1 MSNQTIKA
9 EVANNILVAMS
20 CYVGA
25 EAMDIL
31 ERIIGNEFVRVNME
45 EISTLPVA
53 WKNSTAQRNQYII
66 QLFMIKKKN
75 LKESTM
81 DAYLRAV
88 KRLILQIDKPLDQM
102 DDTDIDFY
110 LSQYE
115 RRNVSSGGEMNQAST
130 VNNERRFISAFFT
143 WMRKAKLIG
152 ENPVESTEP
161 KKVAIK
167 PIDYFRPEE
176 LAALR
181 DYCKNIRQRAIVEV
195 FRSTGARVGEIADIR
210 IDQINMSNGD
220 ILIMGEKNDC
230 YRTIYLDDDARYYL
244 KKYLETRKDSSPYMF
259 VSSRA
264 PHGKMT
270 TCAFRSV
277 LKEIAG
283 RAGLKTRVYPH
294 KMRKTLGMNLKNK
307 NVDLGYIQEVLGHKS
322 PAVTAM
328 YYAQSTPDT
337 LRNVRIRMA
346 A

>member
-1 MSNQTIKA
+1 MNNQTIKA

-20 CYVGA
+20 CYVGT

-45 EISTLPVA
+45 EISTLPVE
-53 WKNSTAQRNQYII
+53 WKNTTSQRNQYII

-75 LKESTM
+75 LKKSTM
-81 DAYLRAV
+81 TAYLSSV
-88 KRLILQIDKPLDQM
+88 KRLITQIDKPLDQM
-102 DDTDIDFY
+102 DDTDIDYY
-110 LSQYE
+110 LGQYE
-115 RRNVSSGGEMNQAST
+115 RRNVSAGGKLNQAST

-143 WMRKAKLIG
+143 WMRKAKLIT

-161 KKVAIK
+161 KKVALK
-167 PIDYFRPEE
+167 PIDYFQPEE
-176 LAALR
+176 LATLR

-195 FRSTGARVGEIADIR
+195 FRSTGARVGEIAGIR
-210 IDQINMSNGD
+210 IDQINMHNGD

-230 YRTIYLDDDARYYL
+230 YRTLYLDDDARYYL
-244 KKYLETRKDSSPYMF
+244 RKYLDTRTDNSPYMF
-259 VSSRA
+259 VHSRA
-264 PHGKMT
+264 PHGRMT
-270 TCAFRSV
+270 TGAYRSL

-283 RAGLKTRVYPH
+283 RAGIKTRVYPH
-294 KMRKTLGMNLKNK
+294 KMRKTLGMSLKNK
-307 NVDLGYIQEVLGHKS
+307 NVDLGYIQEVLGHKN